1 MFFTSYSSSRSTAM
15 VFMLFFVPDKE
26 VGDYPSNRF
35 FSLSE
40 KKKCSM
46 AANQKEI
53 AWATNQI
60 PSDYSHLAFLYFASD
75 TRRNTQ
81 SEELPGFRGV
91 LGKFHN
97 STLKFL
103 R

>member
-15 VFMLFFVPDKE
+15 VFMLFLCQIKKLVIAQATNFLLV
-26 VGDYPSNRF
+26 R
-35 FSLSE
+35 
-40 KKKCSM
+40 KKKSSM

-81 SEELPGFRGV
+81 SEELLGFRGV